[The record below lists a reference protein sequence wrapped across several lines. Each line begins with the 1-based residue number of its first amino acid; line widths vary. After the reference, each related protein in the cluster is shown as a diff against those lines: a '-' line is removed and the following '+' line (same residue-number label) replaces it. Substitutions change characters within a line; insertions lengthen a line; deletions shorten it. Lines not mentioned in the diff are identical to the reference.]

1 MEILKHNV
9 KNKWNVW
16 WNEMPNVQQSRV
28 NMDEALNGEGIVLGR
43 LRVPNPDPAILRK
56 MLWKEVKKLVLECW
70 LRGDPKTK

>member
-1 MEILKHNV
+1 
-9 KNKWNVW
+9 
-16 WNEMPNVQQSRV
+16 
-28 NMDEALNGEGIVLGR
+28 MDEALNGEGIVLGR